1 MTTDSTK
8 TSQLELL
15 QNDIRSKMPD
25 AWLFPTLG
33 NVQGFMGAGEVMFV
47 GERPS
52 RGTVNSRPFG
62 VLYRLLE
69 KHAVT
74 DAHLTD
80 IIKVPGKV
88 RDSYPDDI
96 GPDRMFF
103 DRELAIIKPRLVVAF
118 GQRVYWVLQFALAGT
133 GIPVRQT
140 WHYAYLRWPGN
151 CKEFEK
157 QICLA
162 LDPSSGYRTP
172 KDAGQAKPRTYAPKS
187 SLH

>member
-8 TSQLELL
+8 ARQLEMLSDSIMS
-15 QNDIRSKMPD
+15 DITR
-25 AWLFPTLG
+25 AWLFPTRG

-52 RGTVNSRPFG
+52 MGTDKSRPFR

-69 KHAVT
+69 EHAVT

-80 IIKVPGKV
+80 IIKARGKV
-88 RDSYPDDI
+88 GASYPADI
-96 GPDRMFF
+96 GRHRMVF

-140 WHYAYLRWPGN
+140 WHYAYLRWLGN
-151 CKEFEK
+151 DEQFEK

-172 KDAGQAKPRTYAPKS
+172 KDAGQAKPRT
-187 SLH
+187 